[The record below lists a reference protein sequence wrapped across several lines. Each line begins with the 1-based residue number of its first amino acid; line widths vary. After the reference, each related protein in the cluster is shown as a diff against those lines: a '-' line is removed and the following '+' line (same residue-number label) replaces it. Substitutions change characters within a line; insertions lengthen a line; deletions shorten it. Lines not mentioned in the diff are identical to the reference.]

1 MFFAGKLF
9 YCELYKK
16 QLKPQHLKKH
26 SVMKKSVISLILSCL
41 SSLTVFADPTQV
53 ETEVTRNTHPV
64 TPDRDRAPMRVPVE
78 IFYDLECSTV
88 TVIGPDVDGTVRIIN
103 GDSVIDE
110 TDCINASFLLP
121 ASLTGRLT
129 ILVETEYWTATGILN
144 L

>member
-1 MFFAGKLF
+1 MSATA
-9 YCELYKK
+9 E
-16 QLKPQHLKKH
+16 
-26 SVMKKSVISLILSCL
+26 
-41 SSLTVFADPTQV
+41 TTQV
-53 ETEVTRNTHPV
+53 NVVVERKSNNKENGF
-64 TPDRDRAPMRVPVE
+64 DRAPMRVPVE
-78 IFYDLECSTV
+78 IFYDSECSTV